1 MRFINIKIPCKFTK
15 TELRT
20 LFKSLFV
27 YLKKNRK
34 RVE

>member
-1 MRFINIKIPCKFTK
+1 MRFINIKFHVSFTK

-27 YLKKNRK
+27 YLKKK
-34 RVE
+34 